1 MKFVRDCMFPNV
13 VTLSPHTTLIEA
25 IRRMTR
31 EAAGF
36 AVVLENMELIGL
48 ITEYDCVKWMIHG
61 IHPESARIGDLSISV
76 PQIVHENTPCQELL
90 QIYYRRRFRRFP
102 VLNEDELLSG
112 GITEKQLLMAF
123 PRSNLLAHYRVEDMI
138 ASDLPTVTPEVTYW
152 EIARQ
157 IAQRH
162 RGCVLVREG
171 EIFLGMITEGDLLRF
186 RLDPAWDPQTTAR
199 TLARVRLASIEPER
213 DLLYALDLF
222 TRTGHRRMPVV
233 TSEGRLAGLLTQTD
247 LLRQVAHS
255 TRSRQAIL
263 NPEDV
268 AEPAIWFEPHGD
280 HRILAINE
288 KGAKAMEINATEWV
302 GRSVDALAQDPAV
315 WGALAT
321 VLTNSGHITQI
332 NLPLRTG
339 SGSGV
344 CLSCRF
350 RLVHTP
356 TGEDRIFWAMAAPE
370 TGRDSCH

>member
-1 MKFVRDCMFPNV
+1 MKLVRDCMFPNV
-13 VTLSPHTTLIEA
+13 ATLSPHATLVEA

-31 EAAGF
+31 DAAGF
-36 AVVLENMELIGL
+36 AVVLENMNLTGL
-48 ITEYDCVKWMIHG
+48 VTEFDCIKWMIQG
-61 IHPESARIGDLSISV
+61 VNPDTVRIGDLSISV

-102 VLNEDELLSG
+102 VLNEDEMLSG
-112 GITEKQLLMAF
+112 GITEKQILRAF
-123 PRSNLLAHYRVEDMI
+123 PRSNLLSHYRVADMI
-138 ASDLPTVTPEVTYW
+138 ASDLPILQPDCTYW

-171 EIFLGMITEGDLLRF
+171 ENFLGMITEGDLLRF
-186 RLDPAWDPQTTAR
+186 RVGPEWNPSVTAN
-199 TLARVRLASIEPER
+199 TLANPRSASIEPER

-233 TSEGRLAGLLTQTD
+233 TADGRLAGLLTQTD

-263 NPEDV
+263 NPEDI
-268 AEPAIWFEPHGD
+268 AEPAIWFEPHGE

-288 KGAKAMEINATEWV
+288 KGSRAMELDPALWV
-302 GRSVDALAQDPAV
+302 GRSVAELSQDPAIWDALATL
-315 WGALAT
+315 LA
-321 VLTNSGHITQI
+321 NCGHINQI

-339 SGSGV
+339 SGNGV

-350 RLVHTP
+350 KLVHTP
-356 TGEDRIFWAMAAPE
+356 AGEDRIFWAMAAPE